1 MRRRFLTLL
10 VLGLAIVAIF
20 ATAIAI
26 DRAASGNYPSAFVV
40 CWVAGV
46 ALGVAFVVQRLA
58 FHPVRA
64 ILERLHAT
72 GEYQRERERAR
83 ALYQRLLRDKRVAA
97 RVKYTLLLRRL
108 ETEST
113 GASIDA
119 SLLLEIEKRMAEIHA
134 LMFDAR
140 CREVDREAKLWER
153 LVSTVETTRISDAE
167 KAELLREVQSMMS
180 EEIDG
185 LADKTWE
192 YAPEAGEAP
201 IGPIS
206 TKGLVKLLRNPA
218 FREQALIRETGAVN
232 DRDWMRAGE
241 WVEAV

>member
-1 MRRRFLTLL
+1 
-10 VLGLAIVAIF
+10 
-20 ATAIAI
+20 
-26 DRAASGNYPSAFVV
+26 
-40 CWVAGV
+40 
-46 ALGVAFVVQRLA
+46 
-58 FHPVRA
+58 
-64 ILERLHAT
+64 
-72 GEYQRERERAR
+72 
-83 ALYQRLLRDKRVAA
+83 LYQRLLRDKRVAA

-140 CREVDREAKLWER
+140 CREVDRKVKLWER
-153 LVSTVETTRISDAE
+153 LVSTVDSTRISDAE

-192 YAPEAGEAP
+192 YAPQRGEAP

-218 FREQALIRETGAVN
+218 FREQALIRETGAAN
-232 DRDWMRAGE
+232 DREWMRAGE